1 MQKKSLENLI
11 ANSFKKFGKLCLNKR
26 RKLNI
31 PINKLAEKAEVSLGA
46 LSSFE
51 NGTAIPSAY
60 TLFAVTNAL
69 GLQNE
74 LCDMLIGITLGTNS
88 QKSSKELEKTLIS
101 SGLPPEKVSH
111 VLSYIEFLK
120 HQSSE

>member
-26 RKLNI
+26 RELNI

-74 LCDMLIGITLGTNS
+74 LCDMLIGITVENNGQS
-88 QKSSKELEKTLIS
+88 SSKDLEKVLMS
-101 SGLPPEKVSH
+101 SGLQPEKVSH
-111 VLSYIEFLK
+111 VISYIEFLK

>member
-11 ANSFKKFGKLCLNKR
+11 ANSMKRFGKLCLNKR
-26 RKLNI
+26 RELNL

-51 NGTAIPSAY
+51 NGTAVPSAY
-60 TLFAVTNAL
+60 TLFAAADAL

-74 LCDMLIGITLGTNS
+74 LCDMLIGITVGTNR
-88 QKSSKELEKTLIS
+88 QNFSKDLEKALIN
-101 SGLPPEKVSH
+101 SGLPPEKISH
-111 VLSYIEFLK
+111 VLSYIGFLK